1 MKFWIVLSSVLLVAA
16 GFAAGFLV
24 SGDGRLGVGSV
35 PSERRG
41 IFTNLFFQ
49 DNLQSFFTSDEVY
62 RELEL
67 DAPQRQMIE
76 YLLSSYSRSVKELKA
91 NMSEL
96 GTELRAG
103 INAALTEAQRKRFEE
118 VQKEWAERELEAHVS
133 REAADLQREL
143 SLGEELAAQ
152 VQAILLDAARERRDA
167 CIIAGKSRPSMEDW
181 KTIRAKRD
189 QRIENVL
196 SAEQL
201 EGYRKLKDRRR
212 RVFHPEKGPP
222 GGRLPGDG
230 RRGDGPPRN

>member
-24 SGDGRLGVGSV
+24 SGDGRLGGGSGS
-35 PSERRG
+35 PERRWG
-41 IFTNLFFQ
+41 FPFIYP
-49 DNLQSFFTSDEVY
+49 DGLQSFFTSDEVY

-76 YLLSSYSRSVKELKA
+76 YLLSSYSRSVKDLRD

-118 VQKEWAERELEAHVS
+118 VQKEWAERELEAHAS
-133 REAADLQREL
+133 REAADLRREL
-143 SLGEELAAQ
+143 SLSEEIAAQ

-167 CIIAGKSRPSMEDW
+167 GVSGKPRPSSEEW
-181 KTIRAKRD
+181 KAIRAKREA
-189 QRIENVL
+189 RIEKVL
-196 SAEQL
+196 SAEQF
-201 EGYRKLKDRRR
+201 EGYRKLKERRR
-212 RVFHPEKGPP
+212 MFHPEKKGPPPALP
-222 GGRLPGDG
+222 GGRQ
-230 RRGDGPPRN
+230 RGDASPRG